1 MRKKVDKSDFDQNF
15 GSMDKVSIF
24 EALAYTGLEDK
35 KFLNPDEFRTVMNKK
50 KKMVRSDIK
59 RQRKMSKVA
68 TKIDWQD
75 NQK

>member
-24 EALAYTGLEDK
+24 EALSYTGLDDK

-68 TKIDWQD
+68 TKMDWQD